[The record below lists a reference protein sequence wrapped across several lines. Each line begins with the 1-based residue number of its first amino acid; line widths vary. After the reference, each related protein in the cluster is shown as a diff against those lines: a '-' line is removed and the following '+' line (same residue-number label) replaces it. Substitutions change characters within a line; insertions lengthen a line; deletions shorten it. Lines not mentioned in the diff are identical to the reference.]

1 MAKEKKKEDLR
12 IIKTKEKLTKALVQ
26 LLKEKQIQDIKIS
39 ELCDL
44 ADVSRATFY
53 NNFDTV
59 DQVFVYYVTNFEFPI
74 DDILS
79 KEVNTLDFSKAENIS
94 NAWKEY
100 IFPIIAQL
108 EDKKDDLY
116 EILTKQSMNGD
127 FYLAVQ
133 DVMTQLSRRL
143 LAVYKKK
150 YDIDIPNEIAV
161 RYAAGG
167 MTNLL
172 LYLVMS
178 GDKYTLEEKQHYIYH
193 VVFEISNYYFQRHQD
208 GELL

>member
-1 MAKEKKKEDLR
+1 MAKEKKEDLR
-12 IIKTKEKLTKALVQ
+12 VIKTKEKLTKALVQ
-26 LLKEKQIQDIKIS
+26 LLKEKQIQNIKVS

-44 ADVSRATFY
+44 ASVSRATFY
-53 NNFDTV
+53 NNFDTI
-59 DQVFVYYVTNFEFPI
+59 DDVFVYYVTKFEFPI

-79 KEVNTLDFSKAENIS
+79 KEVDAVDFSKPDSVS
-94 NAWKEY
+94 NAWKDY

-108 EDKKDDLY
+108 EDKKDDLF

-150 YDIDIPNEIAV
+150 YDIDVPNEIAV
-161 RYAAGG
+161 RYTAGG
-167 MTNLL
+167 LTDLL

-193 VVFEISNYYFQRHQD
+193 VVFEISNYYYQRHQD

>member
-1 MAKEKKKEDLR
+1 MAKEKKEDLR
-12 IIKTKEKLTKALVQ
+12 VIKTKEKLTKALVQ
-26 LLKEKQIQDIKIS
+26 LLKEKQIQNIKVS

-44 ADVSRATFY
+44 ASVSRATFY
-53 NNFDTV
+53 NNFDTI
-59 DQVFVYYVTNFEFPI
+59 DDVFVYYVTKFEFPI
-74 DDILS
+74 NDILS
-79 KEVNTLDFSKAENIS
+79 KEVTTVDFSKPDSVS
-94 NAWKEY
+94 NAWKDY

-108 EDKKDDLY
+108 EDKKDDLF

-133 DVMTQLSRRL
+133 DVMTQISRRL

-150 YDIDIPNEIAV
+150 YDIDVPNEIAV
-161 RYAAGG
+161 RYTAGG
-167 MTNLL
+167 LTDLL

-193 VVFEISNYYFQRHQD
+193 VVFEISNYYYQRHQD

>member
-1 MAKEKKKEDLR
+1 MAKEKKEDLR
-12 IIKTKEKLTKALVQ
+12 VIKTKEKLTKALVQ
-26 LLKEKQIQDIKIS
+26 LLKEKQIQNIKVS

-44 ADVSRATFY
+44 ASVSRATFY
-53 NNFDTV
+53 NNFDTI
-59 DQVFVYYVTNFEFPI
+59 DDVFVYYVTKFEFPI

-79 KEVNTLDFSKAENIS
+79 KEVNAVDFSKPDSVS
-94 NAWKEY
+94 NAWKDY

-108 EDKKDDLY
+108 EDKKDDLF

-133 DVMTQLSRRL
+133 DFMTQLSRRL

-150 YDIDIPNEIAV
+150 YDIDVPNEIAV
-161 RYAAGG
+161 RYTAGG
-167 MTNLL
+167 LTDLL

-193 VVFEISNYYFQRHQD
+193 VVFEISNYYYQRHQD

>member
-1 MAKEKKKEDLR
+1 MAKEKKEDLR
-12 IIKTKEKLTKALVQ
+12 VIKTKEKLTKALVQ
-26 LLKEKQIQDIKIS
+26 LLKEKQIQNIKVS

-44 ADVSRATFY
+44 ASVSRATFY
-53 NNFDTV
+53 NNFDTI
-59 DQVFVYYVTNFEFPI
+59 DDVFVYYVTKFEFPI
-74 DDILS
+74 NNILS
-79 KEVNTLDFSKAENIS
+79 KEVDAVDFSKPDSVS
-94 NAWKEY
+94 NAWKDY

-108 EDKKDDLY
+108 EDKKDDLF

-150 YDIDIPNEIAV
+150 YDIDVPNEIAV
-161 RYAAGG
+161 RYTAGG
-167 MTNLL
+167 LTDLL

-193 VVFEISNYYFQRHQD
+193 VVFEISNYYYQRHQD

>member
-1 MAKEKKKEDLR
+1 MAKEKKEDLR
-12 IIKTKEKLTKALVQ
+12 VIKTKEKLTKALVQ
-26 LLKEKQIQDIKIS
+26 LLKEKQIQNIKVS

-44 ADVSRATFY
+44 ASVSRATFY
-53 NNFDTV
+53 NNFDTI
-59 DQVFVYYVTNFEFPI
+59 DDVFVYYVTKFEFPI

-79 KEVNTLDFSKAENIS
+79 KEVNAIDFSKPDSVS
-94 NAWKEY
+94 NAWKDY

-108 EDKKDDLY
+108 EDKKDDLF

-150 YDIDIPNEIAV
+150 YDIDVPNEIAV
-161 RYAAGG
+161 RYTAGG
-167 MTNLL
+167 LTDLL

-193 VVFEISNYYFQRHQD
+193 VVFEISNYYYQRHQD

>member
-1 MAKEKKKEDLR
+1 MAKEKKEDLR
-12 IIKTKEKLTKALVQ
+12 VIKTKEKLTKALVQ
-26 LLKEKQIQDIKIS
+26 LLKEKQIQNIKVS

-44 ADVSRATFY
+44 ASVSRATFY
-53 NNFDTV
+53 NNFDTI
-59 DQVFVYYVTNFEFPI
+59 DDVFVYYVTKFEFPI
-74 DDILS
+74 NDILS
-79 KEVNTLDFSKAENIS
+79 KEVNTVDFSKPDSVS
-94 NAWKEY
+94 NAWKDY

-108 EDKKDDLY
+108 EDKKDDLF

-133 DVMTQLSRRL
+133 DVMTQISRRL

-150 YDIDIPNEIAV
+150 YDIDVPNEIAV
-161 RYAAGG
+161 RYTAGG
-167 MTNLL
+167 LTDLL

-193 VVFEISNYYFQRHQD
+193 VVFEISNYYYQRHQD

>member
-1 MAKEKKKEDLR
+1 MAKEKKEDLR
-12 IIKTKEKLTKALVQ
+12 VIKTKEKLTKALVQ
-26 LLKEKQIQDIKIS
+26 LLKEKQIQNIKVS

-44 ADVSRATFY
+44 ASVSRATFY
-53 NNFDTV
+53 NNFDTI
-59 DQVFVYYVTNFEFPI
+59 DDVFVYYVTKFEFPI

-79 KEVNTLDFSKAENIS
+79 KEVNAVDFSKPDSVS
-94 NAWKEY
+94 NAWKDY

-108 EDKKDDLY
+108 EDKKDDLF

-150 YDIDIPNEIAV
+150 YDIDVPNEIAV
-161 RYAAGG
+161 RYTAGG
-167 MTNLL
+167 LTDLL

-193 VVFEISNYYFQRHQD
+193 VVFEISNYYYQRHQD

>member
-1 MAKEKKKEDLR
+1 MAKEKKEDLR
-12 IIKTKEKLTKALVQ
+12 VIKTKEKLTKALVQ
-26 LLKEKQIQDIKIS
+26 LLKEKQIQNIKVS

-44 ADVSRATFY
+44 ASVSRATFY
-53 NNFDTV
+53 NNFDTI
-59 DQVFVYYVTNFEFPI
+59 DDVFVYYVTKLEFPI
-74 DDILS
+74 DDILG
-79 KEVNTLDFSKAENIS
+79 KEVNAVDFSKPDSVS
-94 NAWKEY
+94 NAWKDY

-108 EDKKDDLY
+108 EDKKDDLF

-150 YDIDIPNEIAV
+150 YDIDVPNEIAV
-161 RYAAGG
+161 RYTAGG
-167 MTNLL
+167 LTDLL

-193 VVFEISNYYFQRHQD
+193 VVFEISNYYYQRHQD

>member
-1 MAKEKKKEDLR
+1 MAKEKKEDLR
-12 IIKTKEKLTKALVQ
+12 VIKTKEKLTKALVQ
-26 LLKEKQIQDIKIS
+26 LLKEKQIQSIKVS

-44 ADVSRATFY
+44 AGVSRATFY
-53 NNFDTV
+53 NNFDTI
-59 DQVFVYYVTNFEFPI
+59 DDVFVYYVTKFEFPI

-79 KEVNTLDFSKAENIS
+79 KEVNAVDFSKPDSVS
-94 NAWKEY
+94 NAWKDY

-108 EDKKDDLY
+108 EDKKDDLF

-150 YDIDIPNEIAV
+150 YDIDVPNEIAV
-161 RYAAGG
+161 RYTAGG
-167 MTNLL
+167 LTDLL

-193 VVFEISNYYFQRHQD
+193 VVFEISNYYYQRHQD